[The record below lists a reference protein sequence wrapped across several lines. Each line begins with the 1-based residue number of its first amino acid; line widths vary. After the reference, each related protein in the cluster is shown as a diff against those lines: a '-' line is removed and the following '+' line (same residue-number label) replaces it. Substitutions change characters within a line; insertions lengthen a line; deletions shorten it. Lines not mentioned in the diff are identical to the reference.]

1 MSAPTWQSFKIIEL
15 QISKKFPQGGG
26 KELKIKECVCYL

>member
-1 MSAPTWQSFKIIEL
+1 MSAPTWQAFKIIEL
-15 QISKKFPQGGG
+15 QISWKLPQGGE